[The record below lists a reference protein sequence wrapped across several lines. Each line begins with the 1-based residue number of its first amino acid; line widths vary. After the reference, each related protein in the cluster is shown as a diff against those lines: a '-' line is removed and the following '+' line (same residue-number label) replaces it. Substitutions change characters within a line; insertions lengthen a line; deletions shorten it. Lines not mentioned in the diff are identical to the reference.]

1 MMELNKAPKEIFRI
15 FFLNFIF
22 GFFFKAVNSLYCI
35 SNLVTPYAPSR
46 ALRSSNERFFS
57 GFLWSNFKSKGDG
70 AFTVLGPKLWN
81 SLRSA
86 ASIETFKARIIV
98 LSEVVLLSLLVVQS
112 EVLVYSFSYFDLL
125 Y

>member
-46 ALRSSNERFFS
+46 ALRSSNERFFLVFC
-57 GFLWSNFKSKGDG
+57 GLILNPR
-70 AFTVLGPKLWN
+70 VMEL
-81 SLRSA
+81 
-86 ASIETFKARIIV
+86 
-98 LSEVVLLSLLVVQS
+98 LLSL
-112 EVLVYSFSYFDLL
+112 VLNYGIVSDLL
-125 Y
+125 PV